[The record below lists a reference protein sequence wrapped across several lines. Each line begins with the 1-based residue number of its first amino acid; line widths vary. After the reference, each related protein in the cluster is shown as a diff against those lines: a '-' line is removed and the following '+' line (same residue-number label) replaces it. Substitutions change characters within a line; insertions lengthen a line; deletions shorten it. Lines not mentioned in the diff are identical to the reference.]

1 MFKELKYFSYTL
13 IISFFIFFTIKYYF
27 SDENIKNSNRFIN
40 NYKSKLEF
48 SSLKLLVLE
57 SDTNNIIEYP
67 EKKDEQNKK
76 RFNFW
81 SLLSND

>member
-27 SDENIKNSNRFIN
+27 SDANIKNSNRFIN

>member
-48 SSLKLLVLE
+48 NSLKLLVLE